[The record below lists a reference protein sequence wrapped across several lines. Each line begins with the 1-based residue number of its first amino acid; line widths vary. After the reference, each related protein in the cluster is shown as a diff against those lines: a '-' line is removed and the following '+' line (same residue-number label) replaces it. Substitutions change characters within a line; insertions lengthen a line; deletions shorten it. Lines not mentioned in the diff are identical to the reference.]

1 MISRRI
7 QIVATLVLLAAQP
20 SLAGPTGKIAGRV
33 VDKSNQAPLPGA
45 SVQLEGTTLG
55 AAADHNGAFV
65 ILNVPPG
72 NYTARVNFI
81 GYNPVAV
88 ANVRVAI
95 NQTTMLKLELT
106 PGLIEGEEVVVV
118 AERPLVRQ
126 DATGT
131 VAIVG
136 REDIQAL
143 PVRDFVEVLQ
153 LRAGVVGEGNNINIR
168 GGRSNEVAYLVDGVY
183 VEDPLFGGLGTRVH
197 NDAIEQLEFLSG
209 TFSAEFGDALS
220 GVVNIVTREGEQKF
234 SAKLDGRSSEFASP
248 YSRYDENRFI
258 ASLSGPLPLVRDLTF
273 FASGESDRRGS
284 WLPFGYNREFSTLGK
299 LSQKFSAA
307 LKATLSYRLTRGGR
321 QSYSHAWKYIPGQYA
336 QSRSNS
342 DHAVLGLKH
351 VLSAKAFYDLKLS
364 YFQQRYRLG
373 VMDQND
379 NFIPPSQYLATGDR
393 VYVSTAGNGFE
404 FYARAHPLDYID
416 SRTKTFNA
424 KGDWVWQAHPSHEL
438 KAGLE
443 LKRHDLRLYSI
454 YDPKR
459 NFPYIND
466 YRRQPVEAA
475 LYVQDKMEFA
485 SLILNAGLRLDYA
498 DQRAPFRANPL
509 DPTAVVASSPKWQI
523 SPRLGI
529 AHPITARTNFHF
541 SYGHFFQN
549 PEYQFLY
556 ENSQYDL
563 NVREPLFGQPDLEA
577 QKTVA
582 YEVGV
587 AQQLAPTL
595 AASVTAYYK
604 DVTGLIGTHYYFP
617 YFEGRFVGYTLY
629 VNEDY
634 ANIKGFE
641 VDLTLRRIKNFS
653 GGLTYTYS
661 VAKGSASSETEQY
674 PGTQESTLLYYLDF
688 DKTHVINVN
697 TSLTFKENEGP
708 RLFGWQPLAATYWNF
723 VLRTSSGSPYTP
735 GGRDI
740 GFVIRNSARMP
751 WTFSLD
757 AEIGKDWRLGALEVT
772 AFVEALNLTNYKNVL
787 FVYPDTGLPDVT
799 HVGNN
804 SPEYI
809 RDPSNFGPPRR
820 VRLGLR
826 LRM

>member
-1 MISRRI
+1 MMKKILS
-7 QIVATLVLLAAQP
+7 TGLLVLLALAPAQA
-20 SLAGPTGKIAGRV
+20 STTGKIAGQV
-33 VDKSNQAPLPGA
+33 VDKTSKAPLPGA

-65 ILNVPPG
+65 ILNIPPG
-72 NYTARVNFI
+72 TYTARVNFI
-81 GYNPVAV
+81 GYGPVAV
-88 ANVRVAI
+88 ANVMVAI
-95 NQTTMLKLELT
+95 NQTTALNVELT
-106 PGLIEGEEVVVV
+106 ESLLESEEVVVV

-153 LRAGVVGEGNNINIR
+153 LRAGVVGEGNSINIR

-183 VEDPLFGGLGTRVH
+183 IEDPLFGGLGTRVH

-220 GVVNIVTREGEQKF
+220 GVVNIVTREGSEKF
-234 SAKLDGRSSEFASP
+234 TAKLDGRTGEFATP

-258 ASLSGPLPLVRDLTF
+258 ASVSGPLPLVPDLSF
-273 FASGESDRRGS
+273 FVSGENDRRGS

-307 LKATLSYRLTRGGR
+307 LKTTLSYRLTRGER
-321 QSYSHAWKYIPGQYA
+321 QGYSHSWKYIPEQYA
-336 QSRSNS
+336 QSRTNS

-351 VLSAKAFYDLKLS
+351 VLSNKAFYDLKLS
-364 YFQQRYRLG
+364 YFHQSYRLG
-373 VMDQND
+373 VMNEND
-379 NFIPPSQYLATGDR
+379 DFIAPSQYLATGDR
-393 VYVSTAGNGFE
+393 VYVSAAGNGFE

-466 YRRQPVEAA
+466 YTRKPVEAA
-475 LYVQDKMEFA
+475 VYLQDKMEFA
-485 SLILNAGLRLDYA
+485 SLILNAGVRLDYA

-509 DPTAVVASSPKWQI
+509 DPEAEVASSKKWQV

-529 AHPITARTNFHF
+529 AHPITDRTNFHF

-641 VDLTLRRIKNFS
+641 IDVTMRRTKIFS

-708 RLFGWQPLAATYWNF
+708 RLFGWQPLANTYWNF
-723 VLRTSSGSPYTP
+723 VLRTSSGYPYTP

-740 GFVIRNSARMP
+740 GFVIRNSERMP
-751 WTFSLD
+751 WTLSLD

-772 AFVEALNLTNYKNVL
+772 AFAEALNLTNYKNVL
-787 FVYPDTGLPDVT
+787 YVYSDTGLPDVT
-799 HVGNN
+799 LVGNN

>member
-1 MISRRI
+1 MIKRI
-7 QIVATLVLLAAQP
+7 LSTGLLVWLAFAPAQ
-20 SLAGPTGKIAGRV
+20 AGTTGKIAGRV
-33 VDKSNQAPLPGA
+33 VDKTSKAPLPGA

-65 ILNVPPG
+65 ILNIPPG
-72 NYTARVNFI
+72 TYSARVNFI
-81 GYNPVAV
+81 GYDPVTI

-95 NQTTMLKLELT
+95 NQTTTLHVELNES
-106 PGLIEGEEVVVV
+106 LLEGEEVVVV

-136 REDIQAL
+136 RDDIQAL

-183 VEDPLFGGLGTRVH
+183 IEDPLFGGLGTRVH

-220 GVVNIVTREGEQKF
+220 GVVNIVTREGGGQF
-234 SAKLDGRSSEFASP
+234 TAKLDGRTSEFAAP
-248 YSRYDENRFI
+248 YSHYDENRVI
-258 ASLSGPLPLVRDLTF
+258 ISLGGPLPLLPNLTF
-273 FASGESDRRGS
+273 FVSGESDRRGS

-299 LSQKFSAA
+299 LSQKFSSA

-321 QSYSHAWKYIPGQYA
+321 QSYSHAWKYIPEQYA
-336 QSRSNS
+336 HSRTHS
-342 DHAVLGLKH
+342 DHAVLTLKH
-351 VLSAKAFYDLKLS
+351 VLSNKAFYDLKLS
-364 YFQQRYRLG
+364 SFRQSYRLG
-373 VMDQND
+373 VMDAND
-379 NFIPPSQYLATGDR
+379 NFLPPSQYLATGDR
-393 VYVSTAGNGFE
+393 VYLPTAGNGFE
-404 FYARAHPLDYID
+404 FYARAHPLDYLD
-416 SRTKTFNA
+416 SHTKTLNA
-424 KGDWVWQAHPSHEL
+424 RADWVWQAHPSHEL

-454 YDPKR
+454 YDPRR

-466 YRRQPVEAA
+466 YTRKPVEAA
-475 LYVQDKMEFA
+475 AYVQDKMEFA
-485 SLILNAGLRLDYA
+485 SLILNAGLRLDFA

-509 DPTAVVASSPKWQI
+509 DPQAVVAASKKWQI

-529 AHPITARTNFHF
+529 AHPITERTNFHF

-587 AQQLAPTL
+587 AHQLTPTL
-595 AASVTAYYK
+595 AASLTAYYK

-617 YFEGRFVGYTLY
+617 YFDGRFVGYTLY

-641 VDLTLRRIKNFS
+641 VDVTLRRTKNFA

-688 DKTHVINVN
+688 DKTHVINLN
-697 TSLTFKENEGP
+697 TSLSFKEKEGP
-708 RLFGWQPLAATYWNF
+708 RLFGMQPLARTYWNV
-723 VLRTSSGSPYTP
+723 VLRTSSGYPYTP
-735 GGRDI
+735 GGRDA
-740 GFVIRNSARMP
+740 GFVIRNSERMP
-751 WTFSLD
+751 WTLSLD
-757 AEIGKDWRLGALEVT
+757 AEVGKDWRLGG
-772 AFVEALNLTNYKNVL
+772 FVLTVFAEALNLTNYKNVL
-787 FVYPDTGLPDVT
+787 SVYSDTGLPDVT
-799 HVGNN
+799 RVGNN

-826 LRM
+826 LQR